1 MFGTNETAFMLSE
14 DEKKKLLVRLRRVN
28 GQVEAVSRMIEDD
41 EYCVDVL
48 MQLSA
53 ATGALGKVGQIVLE
67 NHLKT
72 CVQEAM
78 TEGKKA
84 DREEKLQ
91 ELVDLFRK
99 YASVID

>member
-1 MFGTNETAFMLSE
+1 MLSA
-14 DEKKKLLVRLRRVN
+14 DDKKKLLVRLRRIG
-28 GQVEAVSRMIEDD
+28 GQVEAVGRMIDDD
-41 EYCVDVL
+41 EYCVDIL

-84 DREEKLQ
+84 ERDKKLQ
-91 ELVDLFRK
+91 ELIDLFRK
-99 YASVID
+99 YANVID

>member
-1 MFGTNETAFMLSE
+1 MLS
-14 DEKKKLLVRLRRVN
+14 DDDKKKLLVRLRRIG
-28 GQVEAVSRMIEDD
+28 GQVEEVGRMIEDD
-41 EYCVDVL
+41 EYCVGIL

-72 CVQEAM
+72 CVTEAM

>member
-1 MFGTNETAFMLSE
+1 MLCE
-14 DEKKKLLVRLRRVN
+14 DDKKKLLVRLRRIG
-28 GQVEAVSRMIEDD
+28 GQVEAVGRMIDDD
-41 EYCVDVL
+41 EYCVDIL

-72 CVQEAM
+72 CVQAAM
-78 TEGKKA
+78 SEGKKA

-99 YASVID
+99 YANVIN